1 MGKGCL
7 AIPQEVGGRT
17 YKRGSALF
25 VAKAHVGPSRI
36 EGCPESSFSER
47 SILLPKGFGKAT
59 LVFNGGTP
67 IADNGECNTFGD
79 EKSHFLLM
87 GHRRLG

>member
-1 MGKGCL
+1 VSG
-7 AIPQEVGGRT
+7 
-17 YKRGSALF
+17 
-25 VAKAHVGPSRI
+25 
-36 EGCPESSFSER
+36 

-67 IADNGECNTFGD
+67 IAGNGECNTFGD

-87 GHRRLG
+87 VRRRLG